1 MRTQLF
7 CLFFRQNDYQ
17 TLKKFR
23 SREHSICSFDPHE
36 REILQRGAFFQ
47 QHVNLLAL
55 PDGSRVRGLGGR
67 HYRRASMGQIEVPHG
82 VIPGHIAVGR
92 RQRTVS
98 MSPPVG
104 ALWMGV

>member
-1 MRTQLF
+1 M
-7 CLFFRQNDYQ
+7 
-17 TLKKFR
+17 
-23 SREHSICSFDPHE
+23 
-36 REILQRGAFFQ
+36 QRGAFFQ

-55 PDGSRVRGLGGR
+55 PDGSRVRGGLGGR
-67 HYRRASMGQIEVPHG
+67 HYRRASLGQIEVPHG
-82 VIPGHIAVGR
+82 GLPGHIVVGR

>member
-1 MRTQLF
+1 MIFSIL
-7 CLFFRQNDYQ
+7 Y
-17 TLKKFR
+17 KKKIR

-55 PDGSRVRGLGGR
+55 PDGNGSRVRGLGGR